1 MRAVCGVCLRSSHT
15 LVSSAIYLVIKHKI
29 YSGLYWTGLSE
40 GPGPLF
46 LSKAEVSPRSQCLP
60 PPPIL
65 FTSWCVF
72 KKGASLM
79 EVHVGDD
86 FDKHYCLEE
95 KWFPLK
101 RAETWDSPQQSLLL
115 GGSVIRNLPANAGDL
130 GLIPGSGRSPG
141 EGNGNTRQYS
151 CLEKSHGQRSLADY
165 SPWGPKEL
173 GMTEQLR
180 MQACMQEE
188 PKLKRQ
194 KVDFSEWSEQMDYT
208 QNFKFIEDTHLQV
221 TKSGFQNKTL
231 KKPREVSIQAHNSCS
246 RPYVVTE
253 TCKRTPPQ
261 KWTRFK
267 WSLYTK
273 SLF

>member
-1 MRAVCGVCLRSSHT
+1 M
-15 LVSSAIYLVIKHKI
+15 
-29 YSGLYWTGLSE
+29 
-40 GPGPLF
+40 
-46 LSKAEVSPRSQCLP
+46 Q
-60 PPPIL
+60 
-65 FTSWCVF
+65 
-72 KKGASLM
+72 
-79 EVHVGDD
+79 
-86 FDKHYCLEE
+86 
-95 KWFPLK
+95 
-101 RAETWDSPQQSLLL
+101 ETWVWSLGREDPLEKEMATHASILAWKNPMDRGVWQTTVHGVPKSWAWLSNWECRHACKRNQSL
-115 GGSVIRNLPANAGDL
+115 
-130 GLIPGSGRSPG
+130 
-141 EGNGNTRQYS
+141 
-151 CLEKSHGQRSLADY
+151 
-165 SPWGPKEL
+165 
-173 GMTEQLR
+173 
-180 MQACMQEE
+180 
-188 PKLKRQ
+188 RQ

>member
-1 MRAVCGVCLRSSHT
+1 MRAVCWGLPQELPHSLS
-15 LVSSAIYLVIKHKI
+15 SSAIYLVIKHEI

-40 GPGPLF
+40 VPGPLL

-72 KKGASLM
+72 KTGASLM

-95 KWFPLK
+95 MISLK

-130 GLIPGSGRSPG
+130 GLIPGPGRSPG

-180 MQACMQEE
+180 MQACMQEK
-188 PKLKRQ
+188 PKLKTKGR
-194 KVDFSEWSEQMDYT
+194 FLWMIWTNRLYS
-208 QNFKFIEDTHLQV
+208 KF
-221 TKSGFQNKTL
+221 
-231 KKPREVSIQAHNSCS
+231 
-246 RPYVVTE
+246 
-253 TCKRTPPQ
+253 
-261 KWTRFK
+261 
-267 WSLYTK
+267 
-273 SLF
+273 